1 MALWVGNIR
10 RKTDEFAFKARGLDT
25 LALAKAAAPSENKPV
40 FNWHLRGGLVFRHEL
55 RSEEEFL
62 KSFTP
67 FVNKKTP
74 EQLKRL
80 RKAFFEPN
88 GKGESLIDEWLSL
101 AGIKGEGMSIEEQEE
116 LENIYIDFF
125 STTYNAPPVPE
136 EEKEEASV
144 SLDYAA
150 SYTTPEDIREILGEH
165 DRIMGGGSRAN
176 TGGAMVGG
184 GGGGEE
190 QSTEEAWGEEDTL
203 KGDTAEQLIGKLT
216 HIYRMNAHF
225 GKIEV
230 QSKTSEKVKSVL
242 GGMRVALVRKTIDIY
257 DNLGTK
263 EQAKLRVGH
272 DIPSREELM
281 GILHVQMRKDADF
294 LKNSPGAKLW
304 EDYFKNK
311 LGIGRGGKKEV
322 EGVEMTS
329 KRAREEQA
337 KTFFSSENRRRL
349 FIATGK
355 ATSFDAINAGLL
367 RASKYPPGSSIAQ
380 RREHIRWLTG
390 KETEG
395 FDEIQKVEGSR
406 EAVGGAKPPLMEK
419 REEYKKK
426 SAGGG
431 GGST

>member
-1 MALWVGNIR
+1 
-10 RKTDEFAFKARGLDT
+10 
-25 LALAKAAAPSENKPV
+25 
-40 FNWHLRGGLVFRHEL
+40 
-55 RSEEEFL
+55 
-62 KSFTP
+62 
-67 FVNKKTP
+67 
-74 EQLKRL
+74 
-80 RKAFFEPN
+80 
-88 GKGESLIDEWLSL
+88 
-101 AGIKGEGMSIEEQEE
+101 
-116 LENIYIDFF
+116 
-125 STTYNAPPVPE
+125 
-136 EEKEEASV
+136 
-144 SLDYAA
+144 
-150 SYTTPEDIREILGEH
+150 
-165 DRIMGGGSRAN
+165 
-176 TGGAMVGG
+176 MVGG

-190 QSTEEAWGEEDTL
+190 QATEEAWGDEDTL

-216 HIYRMNAHF
+216 HINRMNAYF

-257 DNLGTK
+257 DNLGVK

-380 RREHIRWLTG
+380 RREHVRWLIG

-395 FDEIQKVEGSR
+395 FDEIQKVEGSK
-406 EAVGGAKPPLMEK
+406 EAVGGAKPPLMEQ

-431 GGST
+431 GST